1 LHSIC
6 VILFRYGKEGIF
18 QKFVEDVI
26 PDISLLSLP
35 MELYRNLATNRKD
48 MNLDFDDAYH
58 YSMAKYYELK
68 VVTMDKDFKKIKDV
82 EVLFL

>member
-1 LHSIC
+1 MFLRVFPRNLLTMGYTS
-6 VILFRYGKEGIF
+6 
-18 QKFVEDVI
+18 
-26 PDISLLSLP
+26 ISLLSLP
-35 MELYRNLATNRKD
+35 MELYRDLATDRKD
-48 MNLDFDDAYH
+48 MNLDFDDAYQ